1 MKLLINFKLK
11 PQGWSEIIDIPDNQ
25 NGDSHTRKE
34 AVEKAQELLA
44 NRIINDGVKSIIE
57 TTAVTPIQPF
67 ITKVNE
73 DNEIDKNIKLNR
85 ELYLQN
91 QKANPDDT
99 I

>member
-1 MKLLINFKLK
+1 MKVLINLQLK
-11 PQGWSEIIDIPDNQ
+11 PQGWSEIIDVK
-25 NGDSHTRKE
+25 DSTNKEERKE
-34 AVEKAQELLA
+34 AIEKAQKLLA

-57 TTAVTPIQPF
+57 TSAVTPINDF
-67 ITKVNE
+67 ITETNK
-73 DNEIDKNIKLNR
+73 DNEIDKNVKLNR

>member
-34 AVEKAQELLA
+34 AVGKDQELLA

>member
-57 TTAVTPIQPF
+57 TTAVTPINDF
-67 ITKVNE
+67 ITK
-73 DNEIDKNIKLNR
+73 K
-85 ELYLQN
+85 
-91 QKANPDDT
+91 
-99 I
+99 